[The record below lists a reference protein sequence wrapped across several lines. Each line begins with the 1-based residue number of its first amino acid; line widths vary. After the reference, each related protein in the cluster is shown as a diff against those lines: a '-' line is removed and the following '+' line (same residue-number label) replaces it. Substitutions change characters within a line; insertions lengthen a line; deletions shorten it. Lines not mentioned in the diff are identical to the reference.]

1 MAKDAFSIGDFLMRW
16 LFALALVLV
25 TFNPT
30 PYSYTSWALSGWGGS
45 EGLADDLPLKALT
58 GVVLL
63 ILYVIFLRST
73 FRSIG
78 ALGVVLAALL
88 LGAILWV
95 VVDWGWLDPLAG
107 DVMIW
112 VGLVAV
118 ATILA
123 IGLSWSHVR
132 RRLSG
137 QVDVDDVDER

>member
-1 MAKDAFSIGDFLMRW
+1 MAKDAFSMADFLVRW
-16 LFALALVLV
+16 LGALALVVV

-30 PYSYTSWALSGWGGS
+30 PYSYASWVLTGWGGA
-45 EGLADDLPLKALT
+45 EGLADDLPLKALA

-88 LGAILWV
+88 FGAILWV
-95 VVDWGWLDPLAG
+95 LVDWGWLDPLAG
-107 DVMIW
+107 DVAIWIGLAMI
-112 VGLVAV
+112 